1 MVVFNPVLLALI
13 VRRVAFKDVPVG
25 RLCFYTFY
33 WKVFISL
40 TSEYV
45 THRFLIHRTACF
57 ESRPVQG
64 TIGRSMIYF
73 DKVTKRYGEMAALED
88 VTLSVAPKE
97 FVSIV
102 GHSGAG
108 KTTLLKLLLAEE
120 RPSDGSVFFESVDV
134 NDLPSSA
141 LYHYRRKIGMVFQDF
156 RLIPNKTAYENIAFA
171 MEAAGRHDDE
181 IASDVPYILE
191 LVNLADKADHFPSQ
205 LSGGEKQRIAIGRA
219 IINQPEL
226 IVADEPTGNLDP
238 INTYEVVEILKKINE
253 LGTTIVITTH
263 NKGVVDAVGR
273 RVITMDRGKVVRD
286 DAEGKYVL

>member
-1 MVVFNPVLLALI
+1 
-13 VRRVAFKDVPVG
+13 
-25 RLCFYTFY
+25 
-33 WKVFISL
+33 
-40 TSEYV
+40 
-45 THRFLIHRTACF
+45 
-57 ESRPVQG
+57 
-64 TIGRSMIYF
+64 MIYF
-73 DKVTKRYGEMAALED
+73 DKVTKKYGEMNALEE

-120 RPSDGSVFFESVDV
+120 KPSAGSVFFESVNV

-141 LYHYRRKIGMVFQDF
+141 LHHYRRKIGMVFQDA

-171 MEAAGRHDDE
+171 MEAAGRTDDE

-191 LVNLADKADHFPSQ
+191 LVNLEDKASHFPHQ

-226 IVADEPTGNLDP
+226 VVADEPTSNLDP
-238 INTYEVVEILKKINE
+238 VNTYEIVEILKKINQ
-253 LGTTIVITTH
+253 LGTTIIIATH
-263 NKGVVDAVGR
+263 NKGVVDAIGR
-273 RVITMDRGKVVRD
+273 RVITIDRGKVVRD
-286 DAEGKYVL
+286 DVGGQYSL